1 MDTSDKISVLVV
13 DDSALMRSL
22 ISKMIESDP
31 QLRVMD
37 KAMNGRFAFQRICI
51 EEPDVI
57 VLDIEMPEMNGLEFL
72 DLRRKAG
79 IQIPVIILSSVA
91 QRGAAV
97 TMQCLEKGAADFI
110 TKPSGSISMDIQ
122 SVSERLISLLIGFG
136 GRYHTL
142 RAAGK
147 TKPIPKDLIKEFT
160 GNLPASRPLAA
171 SKPAAA
177 QAEKAEAAEKER
189 PVLTSRQAF
198 APRPAPAFAQRST
211 TASAPK
217 SEAKARRRVEPG
229 KIELIAI
236 GISTGGPNALRAVFP
251 KLDPDVVKQPIL
263 VVQHMPPGFTEE
275 FANSLNKICPL
286 EVREARDGDL
296 LKPGRVLIAPGD
308 KHIVVEKRA
317 LATIA
322 RLSDEA
328 PRNGHRPSAD
338 VLFESVCRE
347 YGNRALGI
355 IMTGM
360 GRDGA
365 EELKNLY
372 EAGSRTLGQDEASC
386 IVYGMPRAAAELGAV
401 DEQIPLDHMAETINR
416 YAKEFG

>member
-1 MDTSDKISVLVV
+1 MDKSDKISVLVV

-22 ISKMIESDP
+22 ISKMIESSP

-37 KAMNGRFAFQRICI
+37 KVMNGRFALQRLCI

-57 VLDIEMPEMNGLEFL
+57 VLDIEMPDINGLQFL
-72 DLRRKAG
+72 DIRKKAG
-79 IQIPVIILSSVA
+79 IEIPVIILSSIA

-122 SVSERLISLLIGFG
+122 SVSERLLSLLIGFG
-136 GRYHTL
+136 GRYHAL
-142 RAAGK
+142 RMAGR
-147 TKPIPKDLIKEFT
+147 TKPIPASLIKEYAGSLAGT
-160 GNLPASRPLAA
+160 KARTPPPVRKEPAES
-171 SKPAAA
+171 
-177 QAEKAEAAEKER
+177 
-189 PVLTSRQAF
+189 
-198 APRPAPAFAQRST
+198 PRPAPVERHSLAARASIAAT
-211 TASAPK
+211 HRPAASSAPRPQGK
-217 SEAKARRRVEPG
+217 LTRKASPG
-229 KIELIAI
+229 KIEIIAL
-236 GISTGGPNALRAVFP
+236 GISTGGPNALRTVFP
-251 KLDPDVVKQPIL
+251 DLDPQAIRQPMLI
-263 VVQHMPPGFTEE
+263 VQHMPPGFTEE
-275 FANSLNKICPL
+275 FASSLNKISEL
-286 EVREARDGDL
+286 EVKEAEEGDI

-308 KHIVVEKRA
+308 KHLTVEKRP
-317 LATIA
+317 LAAIA
-322 RLSDEA
+322 HLTDA
-328 PRNGHRPSAD
+328 PPRNGHRPSAD

-365 EELKNLY
+365 EELARLY
-372 EAGSRTLGQDEASC
+372 EAGSRTIGQDEASS

-401 DEQIPLDHMAETINR
+401 DEQVALADMAKAINR